1 MELEISFQKL
11 ELELEKLL
19 FETDEFLT
27 CQDLEKSQ
35 KEKISADVDKALAIF
50 SSIKSGRMKLCYSEP
65 MFQEKHSYARAW
77 NIPISIYTSSLHNA
91 IVSGDVEA
99 VRQAIK
105 IYMHRCKFCDKK
117 LYNHLKFAIRYC
129 PVSVLEDVLEI
140 IYGKVTCPHCLR
152 NGYSYSKRYTMDI
165 CYVSI
170 LNKNQRK
177 LISFKKNK
185 K

>member
-1 MELEISFQKL
+1 MENYQKL
-11 ELELEKLL
+11 EMELEKLL
-19 FETDEFLT
+19 KIDDALT
-27 CQDLEKSQ
+27 K
-35 KEKISADVDKALAIF
+35 KISDDVDKTLAIF
-50 SSIKSGRMKLCYSEP
+50 SSIKSGCMKLRYSGP
-65 MFQEKHSYARAW
+65 MFQEKHNCARAW
-77 NIPISIYTSSLHNA
+77 NIPISIYTNSLRNA

-99 VRQAIK
+99 VHQAIE
-105 IYMHRCKFCDKK
+105 IYMYRCKFCDKS
-117 LYNHLKFAIRYC
+117 LYRHLKFAIRYC

-140 IYGKVTCPHCLR
+140 IYGKVTCSHCLR
-152 NGYSYSKRYTMDI
+152 NGYSYSKRYNMDI